1 MRVEQLRFP
10 VRVETHGQLERVRFI
25 RNVCREW
32 MTHHTQYIGPAEQ
45 SAWWHREDPELWLF
59 DYLGYAHISRR
70 NLRRWISLGVLPE
83 ARGKGLGTRIYSSFD
98 DVWAEIRSDNV
109 ASRRAAEKA
118 GYKLMSEGDGLVVMR
133 G

>member
-1 MRVEQLRFP
+1 MRAEQLRFP
-10 VRVETHGQLERVRFI
+10 VRVETYGQLERVRFI
-25 RNVCREW
+25 RNVCRDW
-32 MTHHTQYIGPAEQ
+32 MTHYTCYIGPGEQ
-45 SAWWHREDPELWLF
+45 YAWWQREDPELWLF
-59 DYLGYAHISRR
+59 DDVAYALISRR

-98 DVWAEIRSDNV
+98 DIWAEIRSDNV

-118 GYKLMSEGDGLVVMR
+118 GYKLMSEGGGLVVMR

>member
-1 MRVEQLRFP
+1 MRVETL
-10 VRVETHGQLERVRFI
+10 EQLERVRFI
-25 RNVCREW
+25 RNSCREW
-32 MTHHTQYIGPAEQ
+32 MTYHTKHIGAAEQ
-45 SAWWHREDPELWLF
+45 YAWWRREDPELWLF
-59 DYLGYAHISRR
+59 DDVGYALISRR
-70 NLRRWISLGVLPE
+70 NLRRCISLGVLPE

>member
-32 MTHHTQYIGPAEQ
+32 MTHYTCYIGPGEQ
-45 SAWWHREDPELWLF
+45 YAWWQREDPELWLF
-59 DYLGYAHISRR
+59 DYLGYALISRR

-98 DVWAEIRSDNV
+98 DVWAEIRSDNI

-118 GYKLMSEGDGLVVMR
+118 GYAFVEEMDGVVVMH